1 LLTFAIPT
9 TRLIP
14 ILLAGLFA
22 LANAA
27 PAADPIVIKF
37 SHVNTSDT
45 PKGKAVDRFKKLA
58 EERTHGRVR
67 VQVYPNSTL
76 YKDKEEL
83 QALQLG
89 SVQMLAPSLST
100 FGKIGVKD
108 FDAFELPYLFADYS
122 EVHKIALGP
131 IGQQMFRNLESQG
144 ITGLAY
150 LDNGFREMH
159 ADKPLKSPTDF
170 RGMKMRTNASKITE
184 ATFRSVG
191 ALPQN
196 LAFSEVYQAL
206 DTHLVDGGENTASNI
221 HTQKFDEVQKFITLT
236 DHGYL
241 GYAVVANKKFWNGLP
256 PDIRQVLDG
265 AIKDAAKYNNEIAKR
280 ENDDALEAIRKN
292 GHAAIVTITPKEKA
306 ALRKAM
312 LPVHKAEE
320 ARIGKDLMQRI
331 YKEIGF
337 NAN

>member
-1 LLTFAIPT
+1 MPTNRLRFAV
-9 TRLIP
+9 LAS
-14 ILLAGLFA
+14 LLA
-22 LANAA
+22 LAASTA
-27 PAADPIVIKF
+27 QAADQIVIKF
-37 SHVNTSDT
+37 SHVTTSDT
-45 PKGKAVDRFKKLA
+45 PKGKAADRFKKLA
-58 EERTHGRVR
+58 EERTGGRVQ

-108 FDAFELPYLFADYS
+108 FDAFELPYLFADYND
-122 EVHKIALGP
+122 VHKITLGP
-131 IGQQMFRNLESQG
+131 IGQQMFKNLEAHN
-144 ITGLAY
+144 ITGLAF

-159 ADKPLKSPTDF
+159 ANKPLKTPADF
-170 RGMKMRTNASKITE
+170 RGLKMRTNASKITE

-221 HTQKFDEVQKFITLT
+221 FTQKFHEVQKFITLT

-241 GYAVVANKKFWNGLP
+241 GYAVVPNMP
-256 PDIRQVLDG
+256 PC
-265 AIKDAAKYNNEIAKR
+265 
-280 ENDDALEAIRKN
+280 
-292 GHAAIVTITPKEKA
+292 
-306 ALRKAM
+306 
-312 LPVHKAEE
+312 
-320 ARIGKDLMQRI
+320 ARR
-331 YKEIGF
+331 
-337 NAN
+337 